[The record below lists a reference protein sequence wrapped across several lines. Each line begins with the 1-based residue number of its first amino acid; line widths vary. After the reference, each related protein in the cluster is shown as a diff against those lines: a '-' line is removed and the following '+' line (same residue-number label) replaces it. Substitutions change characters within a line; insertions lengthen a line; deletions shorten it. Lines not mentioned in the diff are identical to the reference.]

1 MFRNLIFD
9 WSGTLGDDMAL
20 TIEATNYV
28 LAQYGLAPLD
38 KKQFRAEFQLPYPDY
53 YAWKTPGARLEDLE
67 NFYRYAFDHSSTP
80 VTIIPHAHE
89 FMEWC
94 RQQGIRC
101 FALTSMDP
109 KAFDVQSSQLGIR
122 PFFEGIHSG
131 IHNKELYI
139 PRVMEQH
146 GLVPEETAFIGD
158 MQHDI
163 RAAHCAGITGI
174 GVLTGYNNAEQLA
187 EAEPDLTVP
196 HLGALRALLEKG
208 MRPAPAAADVIR
220 ISGLE
225 LSCHIGVPD
234 EERRQ
239 PQRLTAN
246 IELAAPMPFCALG
259 EDLAR
264 TIDYDALSRRLTS
277 LAEGDHNTRLI
288 ETLAQRLARCC
299 VDEFGAPAATV
310 EIVKYILPNVAQT
323 SVRTTVWAVKS

>member
-28 LAQYGLAPLD
+28 LAQYGLAPLN

-53 YAWKTPGARLEDLE
+53 YAWKTPGAALEDLE
-67 NFYRYAFDHSSTP
+67 NHYRFAFDHSQTP
-80 VTIIPHAHE
+80 VTLIPHARE

-94 RQQGIRC
+94 RAQGIRC

-109 KAFDVQSSQLGIR
+109 KAFDEQSSSLGIK

-131 IHNKELYI
+131 IHNKEHYI
-139 PRVMEQH
+139 PTVMRQH

-187 EAEPDLTVP
+187 EAEPELTVP
-196 HLGALRALLEKG
+196 HLGALRQLLQKG
-208 MRPAPAAADVIR
+208 MRRPPAAPDRIR
-220 ISGLE
+220 INGLE
-225 LSCHIGVPD
+225 LQCHIGVPE

-246 IELAAPMPFCALG
+246 IELEVPTPFTALG
-259 EDLAR
+259 EELER
-264 TIDYDALSRRLTS
+264 TIDYDALSRRLVE
-277 LAEGDHNTRLI
+277 LAEGDRNTRLI
-288 ETLAQRLARCC
+288 ETLAARLARCC
-299 VDEFGAPAATV
+299 VHEFGASGATV
-310 EIVKYILPNVAQT
+310 EIVKYILPNVAST
-323 SVRTTVWAVKS
+323 SVCTTVRR